1 MYRSTEWSLRNVEM
15 WFFLP
20 PLSLSLSQTKYLY
33 IFLLFFCLNDR
44 CHLSSMEAINTHTN
58 SHPQRG
64 VAASSYNFETR
75 FSRSDSLIEL
85 FACADTQK
93 DVFSTKFLFYI
104 SDSDANEISVGEW
117 NLSVTPL
124 DMSSLGRILTSIKLI
139 ISILKKN
146 MMP

>member
-1 MYRSTEWSLRNVEM
+1 MEM

-20 PLSLSLSQTKYLY
+20 PSFSLSNKVF
-33 IFLLFFCLNDR
+33 IHIPPFFCLNDR

-104 SDSDANEISVGEW
+104 SDSDANEISVGE
-117 NLSVTPL
+117 
-124 DMSSLGRILTSIKLI
+124 
-139 ISILKKN
+139 
-146 MMP
+146 